1 MKIYFFKIWKLQTFD
16 ERVKEGI
23 KNTEKHVLINYLMS
37 LFPLANVIISYLSIV
52 LILEFPKRE
61 KKGWLLSNEHNKNS
75 IIKVF
80 LAVNVTATMW
90 KTWIDIKELF
100 ICVGKFAISM
110 FQAIF
115 VYWNRIWIILC
126 VCVFFL
132 YLIYYVF
139 CMYKKKTNYSLF
151 VQFHR
156 LPLKTK
162 YLLSC
167 MFYLNHFFVYLYSS
181 VNLIYIITNI

>member
-1 MKIYFFKIWKLQTFD
+1 
-16 ERVKEGI
+16 
-23 KNTEKHVLINYLMS
+23 MS

-52 LILEFPKRE
+52 LFLEFPKRE
-61 KKGWLLSNEHNKNS
+61 KKGWFLSNEHNKNS
-75 IIKVF
+75 IIKLF
-80 LAVNVTATMW
+80 LAVNVTAAMW
-90 KTWIDIKELF
+90 KTWIDIKNNCS
-100 ICVGKFAISM
+100 CVLENLPFLCFKLCFGLLKLYMNYIM
-110 FQAIF
+110 
-115 VYWNRIWIILC
+115 C
-126 VCVFFL
+126 VCFF

-167 MFYLNHFFVYLYSS
+167 MFYLNHFVVYLYSS